1 MSANPPTAPTSA
13 NPPTQYATDEN
24 LALRQRLW
32 AASRREPALDLFA
45 WVLALAGLDAGG
57 SQRVLDI
64 GCGNGSYESA
74 LADRA
79 HTGGRVALDLSAGML
94 AAVTGAAR
102 VQADAQALPFAPGA
116 FDVVLAP
123 HMLYHVPD
131 VALAAAEARRVLRP
145 GGVFVAVTNGRAHL
159 SELRALVEAAV
170 GTGWRM
176 EAPAATAFSLEDGA
190 APLAAAFASV
200 ERVDCPPGHVAVVD
214 ADALGDYVASVGD
227 HYEDEA
233 GVPWSAVVARVR
245 DLAGAA
251 VARDGALRISAAT
264 GAFVCR

>member
-1 MSANPPTAPTSA
+1 MSA
-13 NPPTQYATDEN
+13 NPPTQYDTDEN

-32 AASRREPALDLFA
+32 ATSRREPALDLLA

-57 SQRVLDI
+57 SQSVLDI
-64 GCGNGSYESA
+64 GCGNGSYEAA
-74 LADRA
+74 LAERT

-94 AAVTGAAR
+94 ATVTGAAR

-131 VALAAAEARRVLRP
+131 IALAAAEARRVLRP

-159 SELRALVEAAV
+159 AELRTLVEAAV

-190 APLAAAFASV
+190 APLAAEFASV
-200 ERVDCPPGHVAVVD
+200 ERVDCPPSHVV
-214 ADALGDYVASVGD
+214 VGD
-227 HYEDEA
+227 HYEDEV
-233 GVPWSAVVARVR
+233 GVPWSAVVAHVR

-251 VARDGALRISAAT
+251 VARDGAVRISAAT